1 MSVGLWIG
9 VALLGGLGAVA
20 RDLIE
25 LALDHDR
32 GLTVVNTLGCLALG
46 ALAGAGVHGDERALA
61 ATGFLGALTSFSGW
75 TLERRRDGLLGL
87 ALGLAAVAVTRA
99 LF

>member
-1 MSVGLWIG
+1 MSLGLWIG
-9 VALLGGLGAVA
+9 VAALGGLGAVA

-46 ALAGAGVHGDERALA
+46 ALAGTHGDARVLA

-75 TLERRRDGLLGL
+75 TLERRRDGLLGI
-87 ALGLAAVAVTRA
+87 ALGLAAVALARA
-99 LF
+99 VS